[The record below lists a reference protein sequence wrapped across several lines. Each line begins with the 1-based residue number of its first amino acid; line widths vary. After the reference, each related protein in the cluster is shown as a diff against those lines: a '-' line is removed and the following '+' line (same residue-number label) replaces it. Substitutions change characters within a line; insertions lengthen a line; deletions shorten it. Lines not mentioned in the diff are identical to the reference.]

1 VPHDRSVLR
10 DQLRAL
16 LTQQRYSSVVIH
28 NYCRSAEHFL
38 EYLARRDIA
47 VEAATPAHVSGYL
60 HYAMCFSGYRRYRD
74 DRQLIIHAAAQVQK
88 SADYILNRPPSCD

>member
-1 VPHDRSVLR
+1 MPHDRSSLI

-16 LTQQRYSSVVIH
+16 LTLQDNSVVIH
-28 NYCRSAEHFL
+28 NHWGGAEHFH

-47 VEAATPAHVSGYL
+47 VESATPAHVSGYL

-88 SADYILNRPPSCD
+88 SVDYILNRPPSCD